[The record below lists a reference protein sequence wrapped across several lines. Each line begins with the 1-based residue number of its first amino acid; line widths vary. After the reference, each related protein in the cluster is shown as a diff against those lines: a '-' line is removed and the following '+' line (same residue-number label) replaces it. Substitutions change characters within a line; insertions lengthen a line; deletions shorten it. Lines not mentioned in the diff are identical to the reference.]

1 MQGRKVIQ
9 GKLKLNPIHEEFD
22 QAQEG
27 ESKFP
32 IKSKFG
38 NIYNRGIYRLLWN
51 HGDFCEDG
59 FPELTNCV
67 LLFLSSSTFT
77 VQYITLFCPFLSMS

>member
-9 GKLKLNPIHEEFD
+9 GKLKLNPLHEEFD

-32 IKSKFG
+32 NKSKFG
-38 NIYNRGIYRLLWN
+38 NIYN
-51 HGDFCEDG
+51 
-59 FPELTNCV
+59 
-67 LLFLSSSTFT
+67 
-77 VQYITLFCPFLSMS
+77 